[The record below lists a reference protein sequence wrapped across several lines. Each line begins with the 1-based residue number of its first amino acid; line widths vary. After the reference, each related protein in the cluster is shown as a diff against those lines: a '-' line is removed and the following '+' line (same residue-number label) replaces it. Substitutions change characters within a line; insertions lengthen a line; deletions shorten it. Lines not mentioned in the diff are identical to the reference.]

1 MWPTYN
7 LDSRCCIRPGQ
18 DTPTVNLA
26 ELKELLLSKDLS
38 RDKEL
43 EWVSTKN
50 LRFLDGTDITGQQI
64 AFSSFARSGNSFMR
78 RVIELITGVYTGSDM
93 NINLTLQV
101 VSGNLAGEETV
112 S

>member
-1 MWPTYN
+1 MWPTYY
-7 LDSRCCIRPGQ
+7 LDSRCRIRPGQ

-26 ELKELLLSKDLS
+26 QLKELLLSKDLS

-50 LRFLDGTDITGQQI
+50 LRFLDGTDITGEQI
-64 AFSSFARSGNSFMR
+64 VFSSFARSGNSFMR

-112 S
+112 T